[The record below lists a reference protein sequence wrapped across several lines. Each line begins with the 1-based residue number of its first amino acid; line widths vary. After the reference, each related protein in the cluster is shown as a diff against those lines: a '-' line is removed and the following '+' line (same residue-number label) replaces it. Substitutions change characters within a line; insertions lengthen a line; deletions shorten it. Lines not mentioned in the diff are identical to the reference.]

1 MLSRLR
7 FGVAG
12 MVAASELPIETIREG
27 TTALNLAETI
37 FGNGVT
43 VESATYSGDI
53 DSAGTYS
60 NADTI
65 TPGVAPGDSGIIM
78 STGNAQDFTNSSGS
92 SNQSAN
98 TSTNTSGIN
107 NNVQLNTAAGAL
119 TYDASILD
127 VNFRPTS
134 DLMTMKFVFSS
145 EEYPEFQNSIYQ
157 DFFGVWINGQEVQLA
172 VGDGDMDPGNINT
185 TNNINMYVDNTNDDY
200 NTEMDGFTITMT
212 RTMNVVPNETNT
224 IRIAIADVGDIGY
237 DSNLM
242 IAANS
247 VQTDLV
253 AVTDSVNVYPDGT
266 KVIDVLGNDVSANSS
281 LLTITHIN
289 GQVATVGAQI
299 QLPTGQ
305 LVTLNID
312 GSLSVEGDGDIE
324 DFNFTYTVSDG
335 VESSV
340 GMVNATSIPCFV
352 AGTLIAT
359 PNGERAAQDL
369 MPGDL
374 VLTQD
379 DGPQPLR
386 WIGTRTVAA
395 TGKFAP
401 IHIRANTFG
410 EHRDLLV
417 SPLHRILIR
426 DNLAEILFGEAEVL
440 VAARDLVNDRSV
452 TRREGGEVEYVHLMF
467 DRHQVVYSE
476 GLETESFLPGPQ
488 TCESFEAETVA
499 EICAIFPEIDPETG
513 RGYSPAARRTLKRY
527 EAGILCSGMVA

>member
-1 MLSRLR
+1 
-7 FGVAG
+7 
-12 MVAASELPIETIREG
+12 MVAASELPIETMREG
-27 TTALNLAETI
+27 TTALDLAQTI
-37 FGNGVT
+37 FGSGVT
-43 VESATYSGDI
+43 VISASYSGDI

-65 TPGVAPGDSGIIM
+65 APGVAPSDSGIIL
-78 STGNAQDFTNSSGS
+78 STGDAQDFTNFFGS
-92 SNQSAN
+92 SNQSN
-98 TSTNTSGIN
+98 STSTNTSGIN
-107 NNVQLNTAAGAL
+107 DNAQLNAAAGAN
-119 TYDASILD
+119 TYDAAILD
-127 VNFRPTS
+127 VDFIPTS
-134 DLMTMKFVFSS
+134 SLMTMQFVFSS

-185 TNNINMYVDNTNDDY
+185 ANNINMYVDNTNDAY

-212 RTMNVVPNETNT
+212 LTMNVIPNETNS
-224 IRIAIADVGDIGY
+224 IRIAIADVSDSGY

-253 AVTDSVNVYPDGT
+253 ALTDSFAVYPNGT
-266 KVIDVLGNDVSANSS
+266 RVVDVLGNDVSANNS

-289 GQVATVGAQI
+289 GQVAAVGAQI
-299 QLPTGQ
+299 LLPTGQ
-305 LVTLNID
+305 SVTLNSD
-312 GSLSVEGDGDIE
+312 GTLTVDGDGDTE
-324 DFNFTYTVSDG
+324 DFNFTYTVTDG
-335 VESSV
+335 VETDI
-340 GMVNATSIPCFV
+340 GMVNASSIPCFV

-359 PNGERAAQDL
+359 PDGERPAEDL

-417 SPLHRILIR
+417 SPLHRVLIR

-440 VAARDLVNDRSV
+440 VAARDLVNDATV
-452 TRREGGEVEYVHLMF
+452 TRREGGQVEYVHLMF
-467 DRHQVVYSE
+467 DRHQVIFSE
-476 GLETESFLPGPQ
+476 GLETESYLPGPQ
-488 TCESFEAETVA
+488 TCESFEAETIA
-499 EICAIFPEIDPETG
+499 EICAIFPEIDPKTG
-513 RGYSPAARRTLKRY
+513 QGYSQAARRTLKRF
-527 EAGILCSGMVA
+527 EADILCSGMVA

>member
-1 MLSRLR
+1 M
-7 FGVAG
+7 
-12 MVAASELPIETIREG
+12 REG
-27 TTALNLAETI
+27 TTALDLAQTI
-37 FGNGVT
+37 FGSGVT
-43 VESATYSGDI
+43 VISASYSGDI

-65 TPGVAPGDSGIIM
+65 APGVAPSDSGIIL
-78 STGNAQDFTNSSGS
+78 STGDAQDFTNFFGS
-92 SNQSAN
+92 SNQSN
-98 TSTNTSGIN
+98 STSTNTSGIN
-107 NNVQLNTAAGAL
+107 DNAQLNAAAGAN
-119 TYDASILD
+119 TYDAAILD
-127 VNFRPTS
+127 VDFIPTS
-134 DLMTMKFVFSS
+134 SLMTMQFVFSS

-185 TNNINMYVDNTNDDY
+185 ANNINMYVDNTNDAY

-212 RTMNVVPNETNT
+212 LTMNVIPNETNS
-224 IRIAIADVGDIGY
+224 IRIAIADVSDSGY

-253 AVTDSVNVYPDGT
+253 ALTDSFAVYPNGT
-266 KVIDVLGNDVSANSS
+266 RVVDVLGNDVSANNS

-289 GQVATVGAQI
+289 GQVAAVGAQI
-299 QLPTGQ
+299 LLPTGQ
-305 LVTLNID
+305 SVTLNSD
-312 GSLSVEGDGDIE
+312 GTLTVDGDGDTE
-324 DFNFTYTVSDG
+324 DFNFTYTVTDG
-335 VESSV
+335 VETDI
-340 GMVNATSIPCFV
+340 GMVNASSIPCFV

-359 PNGERAAQDL
+359 PDGERPAEDL

-417 SPLHRILIR
+417 SPLHRVLIR

-440 VAARDLVNDRSV
+440 VAARDLVNDATV
-452 TRREGGEVEYVHLMF
+452 TRREGGQVEYVHLMF
-467 DRHQVVYSE
+467 DRHQVIFSE
-476 GLETESFLPGPQ
+476 GLETESYLPGPQ
-488 TCESFEAETVA
+488 TCESFEAETIA
-499 EICAIFPEIDPETG
+499 EICAIFPEIDPKTG
-513 RGYSPAARRTLKRY
+513 QGYSQAARRTLKRF
-527 EAGILCSGMVA
+527 EADILCSGMVA

>member
-1 MLSRLR
+1 MQ
-7 FGVAG
+7 
-12 MVAASELPIETIREG
+12 IQ
-27 TTALNLAETI
+27 
-37 FGNGVT
+37 
-43 VESATYSGDI
+43 SA
-53 DSAGTYS
+53 
-60 NADTI
+60 
-65 TPGVAPGDSGIIM
+65 PGVAPSDSGIIL
-78 STGNAQDFTNSSGS
+78 STGDAQDFTNFFGS
-92 SNQSAN
+92 SNQSN
-98 TSTNTSGIN
+98 STSTNTSGIN
-107 NNVQLNTAAGAL
+107 DNAQLNAAAGAN
-119 TYDASILD
+119 TYDAAILD
-127 VNFRPTS
+127 VDFIPTS
-134 DLMTMKFVFSS
+134 SLMTMQFVFSS

-185 TNNINMYVDNTNDDY
+185 ANNINMYVDNTNDAY

-212 RTMNVVPNETNT
+212 LTMNVIPNETNS
-224 IRIAIADVGDIGY
+224 IRIAIADVSDSGY

-253 AVTDSVNVYPDGT
+253 ALTDSFAVYPNGT
-266 KVIDVLGNDVSANSS
+266 RVVDVLGNDVSANNS

-289 GQVATVGAQI
+289 GQVAAVGAQI
-299 QLPTGQ
+299 LLPTGQ
-305 LVTLNID
+305 SVTLNSD
-312 GSLSVEGDGDIE
+312 GTLTVDGDGDTE
-324 DFNFTYTVSDG
+324 DFNFTYTVTDG
-335 VESSV
+335 VETDI
-340 GMVNATSIPCFV
+340 GMVNASSIPCFV

-359 PNGERAAQDL
+359 PDGERPAEDL

-417 SPLHRILIR
+417 SPLHRVLIR

-440 VAARDLVNDRSV
+440 VAARDLVNDATV
-452 TRREGGEVEYVHLMF
+452 TRREGGQVEYVHLMF
-467 DRHQVVYSE
+467 DRHQVIFSE
-476 GLETESFLPGPQ
+476 GLETESYLPGPQ
-488 TCESFEAETVA
+488 TCESFEAETIA
-499 EICAIFPEIDPETG
+499 EICAIFPEIDPKTG
-513 RGYSPAARRTLKRY
+513 QGYSQAARRTLKRF
-527 EAGILCSGMVA
+527 EADILCSGMVA

>member
-1 MLSRLR
+1 M
-7 FGVAG
+7 
-12 MVAASELPIETIREG
+12 REG
-27 TTALNLAETI
+27 TTALDLAQTI
-37 FGNGVT
+37 FGSGVT
-43 VESATYSGDI
+43 VISASYSGDI

-65 TPGVAPGDSGIIM
+65 APGVAPSDSGIIL
-78 STGNAQDFTNSSGS
+78 STGDAQDFTNFFGS
-92 SNQSAN
+92 SNQSN
-98 TSTNTSGIN
+98 STSTNTSGIN
-107 NNVQLNTAAGAL
+107 DNAQLNAAAGAN
-119 TYDASILD
+119 TYDAAILD
-127 VNFRPTS
+127 VDFIPTS
-134 DLMTMKFVFSS
+134 SLMTMQFVFSS

-185 TNNINMYVDNTNDDY
+185 ANNINMYVDNTNDAY

-212 RTMNVVPNETNT
+212 LTMNVIPNETNS
-224 IRIAIADVGDIGY
+224 IRIAIADVSDSGY

-253 AVTDSVNVYPDGT
+253 ALTDSFAVYPNGT
-266 KVIDVLGNDVSANSS
+266 RVVDVLGNDVSANNS

-289 GQVATVGAQI
+289 GQVAAVGAQI
-299 QLPTGQ
+299 LLPTGQ
-305 LVTLNID
+305 SVTLNSD
-312 GSLSVEGDGDIE
+312 GTLTVDGDGDTE
-324 DFNFTYTVSDG
+324 DFNFTYTVTDG
-335 VESSV
+335 VETDI
-340 GMVNATSIPCFV
+340 GMVNASSIPCFV

-359 PNGERAAQDL
+359 PDGERPAEDL

-417 SPLHRILIR
+417 SPLHRVLIR

-440 VAARDLVNDRSV
+440 VAARDLVNDATV
-452 TRREGGEVEYVHLMF
+452 TRREGGQVEYVHLMF
-467 DRHQVVYSE
+467 DRHQVVFSE
-476 GLETESFLPGPQ
+476 GLETESYLPGPQ
-488 TCESFEAETVA
+488 TCESFEAETIA
-499 EICAIFPEIDPETG
+499 EICAIFPEIDPKTG
-513 RGYSPAARRTLKRY
+513 QGYSQAARRTLKRF
-527 EAGILCSGMVA
+527 EADILCSGMVA